1 MRGKWWEIKSPS
13 KPRPKGGLLIS
24 QVKTDL
30 KFANL
35 LYEITKMKWKA
46 IVILLIIIV
55 AIIPFYSLNKYL
67 QKLIQPRQSMS
78 RLGFYMLSA
87 LVIIFIYTFLLVFA
101 IKKLFPEA

>member
-1 MRGKWWEIKSPS
+1 
-13 KPRPKGGLLIS
+13 
-24 QVKTDL
+24 
-30 KFANL
+30 
-35 LYEITKMKWKA
+35 MKWKA

-87 LVIIFIYTFLLVFA
+87 LAIIFIYTFLLVLV